1 MPSVTQ
7 DSKHRSADDGGAGP
21 IQVGRWDRGLTRH
34 LVDLLRP
41 IVKVYH
47 RSEVRGLEHIPRG
60 RCLLVGNHSGGLTTP
75 DFAIFAVDYYQ
86 RFGYD
91 RPLYVLAHDSL
102 FHGPAADLLPHL
114 GVIRASPANA
124 AAALAAETAVLVFPG
139 GDREVYRPTAVENTI
154 DFAGHTGYVT
164 SAVEARAPIVPV
176 VSIGG
181 QETQMYLSR
190 GTWLARA
197 LHLDKLERRLLRT
210 DILPVSFGFPFGL
223 SVLIPVNMPL
233 PSKIVTEVL
242 EPIDVV
248 GQWGEDPD
256 LEKVDGR
263 IRRLMQAA
271 LDRLARRRRLPIIG

>member
-1 MPSVTQ
+1 MNH
-7 DSKHRSADDGGAGP
+7 DEADPEADEGAAGP
-21 IQVGRWDRGLTRH
+21 AQVGRWDRDLTRH
-34 LVDLLRP
+34 VVNLLRP

-47 RSEVRGLEHIPRG
+47 RSEVRGLERIPRG
-60 RCLLVGNHSGGLTTP
+60 RCLLVGNHSGGTTTP
-75 DFAIFAVDYYQ
+75 DFAIFAVDYYE
-86 RFGYD
+86 RFGYEK
-91 RPLYVLAHDSL
+91 PLYVLGHDSL
-102 FHGPAADLLPHL
+102 FHGPAAGFLPHL
-114 GVIRASPANA
+114 GIIRASPANA
-124 AAALAAETAVLVFPG
+124 AAALATDTAVLVFPG
-139 GDREVYRPTAVENTI
+139 GDMEVYRPTLAENTI

-164 SAVEARAPIVPV
+164 SAVQAGAPIVPV

-197 LHLDKLERRLLRT
+197 LRLDKLERRLLRT

-233 PSKIVTEVL
+233 PSKILSQVL

-248 GQWGEDPD
+248 GQWGNDPD
-256 LEKVDGR
+256 VEKVDGR
-263 IRRLMQAA
+263 IRRLMQSE

>member
-1 MPSVTQ
+1 VVTQ
-7 DSKHRSADDGGAGP
+7 ESNHHGAHEGTADQT
-21 IQVGRWDRGLTRH
+21 QVGRWDRGLTRH
-34 LVDLLRP
+34 VVDLLRP

-47 RSEVRGLEHIPRG
+47 RSEVRGLERIPTG

-75 DFAIFAVDYYQ
+75 DFAVFAVDYYQ
-86 RFGYD
+86 RFGYEK
-91 RPLYVLAHDSL
+91 PLYVLAHDSL
-102 FHGPAADLLPHL
+102 FHGPAAEFLPHL
-114 GVIRASPANA
+114 GVIRANPANA
-124 AAALAAETAVLVFPG
+124 AAALATDSAVLVFPG
-139 GDREVYRPTAVENTI
+139 GDLEVYRPTMVENII
-154 DFAGHTGYVT
+154 DFAGHAGYVT
-164 SAVEARAPIVPV
+164 SAASARAPIVPV

-210 DILPVSFGFPFGL
+210 DILPVSIGFPFGL

-233 PSKIVTEVL
+233 PSKIISEVL

-248 GQWGEDPD
+248 GQWGEHPD
-256 LEKVDGR
+256 VGKVDGR
-263 IRRLMQAA
+263 VRRVMQAA

>member
-1 MPSVTQ
+1 MVTQ
-7 DSKHRSADDGGAGP
+7 ESNRATDEGTADQN
-21 IQVGRWDRGLTRH
+21 QVGRWDRGLTRH
-34 LVDLLRP
+34 VVDLLRP
-41 IVKVYH
+41 VVKVYH
-47 RSEVRGLEHIPRG
+47 RSEVHGLEHIPRG
-60 RCLLVGNHSGGLTTP
+60 RCLLVGNHSGGVMTP
-75 DFAIFAVDYYQ
+75 DFAVFAVDYYQ
-86 RFGYD
+86 RFGY
-91 RPLYVLAHDSL
+91 RKPLYVLAHDSL
-102 FHGPAADLLPHL
+102 FHGPAAEFLPHL
-114 GVIRASPANA
+114 GVIRANPANA
-124 AAALAAETAVLVFPG
+124 AAALATDSAVLVFPG
-139 GDREVYRPTAVENTI
+139 GDLEVYRPTMVENII

-164 SAVEARAPIVPV
+164 SAASARAPIVPV

-233 PSKIVTEVL
+233 PSKIVSEVL

-256 LEKVDGR
+256 VEKVDGR
-263 IRRLMQAA
+263 VRRVMQAA